1 MDAPRWLS
9 SFLQPTSPVQSIRW
23 VAVRPHAEQPQTSEF
38 WHPDMEISEVASTK
52 MASGEAYTR
61 SWWLI
66 LFFFFFKQHFKQN
79 NWPISTPGVDMP
91 FHFCL
96 HVLEGVDGCADFFFL
111 FSVLTKVELAVPY
124 VSSYSQSNMG
134 WASSGTRTM
143 SCIEVGLIYD
153 ETCQSLKSD
162 LAVARWL
169 FFPHW
174 ASIWLIIS
182 PAWIKTPLPHSD
194 SNHSEWRFHFKR
206 LQD

>member
-23 VAVRPHAEQPQTSEF
+23 VVVRPHAEQPQTSEF
-38 WHPDMEISEVASTK
+38 WHPDMEISEVTSTK
-52 MASGEAYTR
+52 TASGEAYTR

-66 LFFFFFKQHFKQN
+66 LFFFFKQHFKQN

-96 HVLEGVDGCADFFFL
+96 HVLEGVDFFFL

-124 VSSYSQSNMG
+124 VSSYSQSNTG
-134 WASSGTRTM
+134 WASSGTSTM
-143 SCIEVGLIYD
+143 SCIEVGLMYD

-162 LAVARWL
+162 LVVARWL
-169 FFPHW
+169 LFSTELLSDLLL
-174 ASIWLIIS
+174 A
-182 PAWIKTPLPHSD
+182 PL
-194 SNHSEWRFHFKR
+194 E
-206 LQD
+206 